1 MIPTV
6 DCCRFASVTKI
17 AKSVLNDDF
26 HYRNL
31 RTIGKVVQCNQLG
44 NEAYTILI
52 EDPLESNSHVLRVNI
67 FLLKGKQIE
76 QGKVYEF
83 LGEVEEET
91 KAVLGDVDMQ
101 EPNGEGAD
109 VDKAEAEKPEETPE
123 TEDQTNA
130 QNAEKLSKILLKAK
144 IVKDASGFHK
154 AVYGNT
160 VGTIN
165 NLIEC
170 IFARSQ
176 KFEKKA

>member
-1 MIPTV
+1 
-6 DCCRFASVTKI
+6 
-17 AKSVLNDDF
+17 
-26 HYRNL
+26 
-31 RTIGKVVQCNQLG
+31 
-44 NEAYTILI
+44 
-52 EDPLESNSHVLRVNI
+52 
-67 FLLKGKQIE
+67 
-76 QGKVYEF
+76 VYEF

-101 EPNGEGAD
+101 EPNGEEAD
-109 VDKAEAEKPEETPE
+109 ADIAQAEAEKPEETPE

-170 IFARSQ
+170 IFARS
-176 KFEKKA
+176 